1 MVQLLTT
8 GEALELFKSRVTLKQ
23 MEGKYPQMV
32 FDCLQAAESHGGELV
47 LFIADPKLNR
57 QATALLGHW
66 VPTELS
72 PALCK
77 FAGLIPS
84 TVGWTKP
91 AEPPTRD
98 QLVDIIMEPI
108 KQITAGWYEE
118 FKTKYPEEFAQFEK
132 DKEQA
137 DQEITDRQDAETQNT
152 PES

>member
-23 MEGKYPQMV
+23 MESKYTQMV
-32 FDCLQAAESHGGELV
+32 QSCLQVAESHGSALV

-77 FAGLIPS
+77 MAGLIPS

-98 QLVDIIMEPI
+98 QLVDIILEPI

-118 FKTKYPEEFAQFEK
+118 FKENYPEEFAQFQK

-137 DQEITDRQDAETQNT
+137 DQGITDRQDAETTNT
-152 PES
+152 TES